1 MRLIFKTFEIRA
13 INDTDF
19 EIVKWHDNKCSTTC
33 YVVAFLKWNK
43 KEPCYGF
50 ESCGLRF
57 LKYYESGLA
66 EFINS
71 FAEFQA
77 KRIELMEEDE

>member
-13 INDTDF
+13 IDDRNF
-19 EIVKWHDNKCSTTC
+19 EIVKWNDDKCSTTC

-43 KEPCYGF
+43 KEPCYEF

-57 LKYYESGLA
+57 LKYYEDGLA
-66 EFINS
+66 EFIHS
-71 FAEFQA
+71 FAEFQE
-77 KRIELMEEDE
+77 KRIELLED

>member
-19 EIVKWHDNKCSTTC
+19 EIVKWNDEKCSTTC
-33 YVVAFLKWNK
+33 YVVAYLKYNK
-43 KEPCYGF
+43 KEPCYEF

-57 LKYYESGLA
+57 LKHYEDGLA
-66 EFINS
+66 EFINA
-71 FAEFQA
+71 FAEFQDR
-77 KRIELMEEDE
+77 KMELLEED

>member
-19 EIVKWHDNKCSTTC
+19 EIVNWNDDKCSTTC
-33 YVVAFLKWNK
+33 YTVAWLKWDK
-43 KEPCYGF
+43 KEPGF
-50 ESCGLRF
+50 EFKSCGLRF
-57 LKYYESGLA
+57 LDYYENGLA

-71 FAEFQA
+71 FARFQE
-77 KRIELMEEDE
+77 KRIELLEED